1 MHPLFHTFVFFA
13 LLLASTVSKGDTFS
27 PTVQFTLNPHADQP
41 QTVGSLAGSRVVK
54 GDRLELSS
62 TDGQQFSFVIQSSRL
77 TKAGNRMVRG
87 RSEEG
92 AELLLGI
99 NASGEVLGSIRADGE
114 HYQLR
119 DHGGV
124 VQMAWSD
131 SQLNKQ
137 NRRRRATSDVQ
148 LEVAPVVRERAIRLD
163 YPAMKNAPR
172 TEASYPTYRTGP
184 AQIDL
189 LVYYQAGFPDDPD
202 LVVDTVLEVANT
214 AFADSDIDLQLNVAG
229 LVSLDIPTE
238 LQETLLPKMRGGE
251 SPFSTIEADR
261 SFYDADLAVAL
272 LHSVP
277 EDDDACGI
285 ANVGV
290 YQGLPW
296 RGGFASTVLWLPGGS
311 SDDGSFCTET
321 TFAHEIGHLLG
332 SLHERRIAEEGDQ
345 AAYDYSWGH
354 VEASP
359 RFKTI
364 MSYGDEYEAPYFSNP
379 RLDYCRGI
387 ACGVEIGE
395 PDSADNATGFNNVR
409 HMVAGY
415 QDSSFA
421 YELVGD
427 YRDED
432 ECVTDDGL
440 RGVKRGHFLL
450 NNAQM
455 AIDVRRFDY
464 RLETGVILSEDYD
477 AGEFTIN
484 PGEAYGETFC
494 SADTA
499 PHTVGTEI
507 IETWWTYANPLTGEF
522 IESVHFDWDDDYS
535 GEYDLIRIATSEG
548 GGPDGAPS
556 RSVRRG
562 EPIQIELVAESG
574 FQLASVT
581 GTCQGTL
588 NGSTFTIAESGSD
601 CTVEAVFE
609 AATTPGDTLRV
620 VLEEPGNGSVYSGI
634 GNLRGWCVVK
644 VGVER
649 VEIYI
654 DDVYF
659 ADVPY
664 GGARGDVGSLF
675 PDIEDSTASGFS
687 MAYNY
692 NNLEAGE
699 HTMIARSINAN
710 GQSSDSVKTFS
721 VAKFHKPFFTAD
733 TVVNLNPAQCSV
745 SGDEISVVGAVI
757 EGKPYD
763 ILMKWKTPTQGFDI
777 VEID

>member
-27 PTVQFTLNPHADQP
+27 TTVQFTLNPHSDQP
-41 QTVGSLAGSRVVK
+41 QIVGSLAGSRVVK

-62 TDGQQFSFVIQSSRL
+62 TDGQQFSFVIQFSRL
-77 TKAGNRMVRG
+77 TKAGNRMIRG

-99 NASGEVLGSIRADGE
+99 NAFGEVLGSVRSEGE
-114 HYQLR
+114 HYHLR
-119 DHGGV
+119 DRGGV
-124 VQMAWSD
+124 VQMGWSD
-131 SQLNKQ
+131 RQLNKQ
-137 NRRRRATSDVQ
+137 NRRRQAYSDVQ
-148 LEVAPVVRERAIRLD
+148 LEVAPVVRERAMRLD
-163 YPAMKNAPR
+163 YPVMKKAPR

-189 LVYYQAGFPDDPD
+189 LIYYQAGFPDDPD
-202 LVVDTVLEVANT
+202 LVVDTVLEVANK

-229 LVSLDIPTE
+229 LVSMDIPTE
-238 LQETLLPKMRGGE
+238 LQETLLPKMRRGA

-296 RGGFASTVLWLPGGS
+296 RGGFASTVLWQPGGS
-311 SDDGSFCTET
+311 SDDGAFCGDT

-379 RLDYCRGI
+379 RLDECRGI

-415 QDSSFA
+415 QDSGFA

-427 YRDED
+427 YRDEEDCLTD
-432 ECVTDDGL
+432 EGL
-440 RGVKRGHFLL
+440 QGVKRGHFLL

-464 RLETGVILSEDYD
+464 RMESGEILSEDYD
-477 AGEFTIN
+477 AGEYVIN
-484 PGEAYGETFC
+484 AGEAYGETFC
-494 SADTA
+494 SADTQ

-507 IETWWTYANPLTGEF
+507 IETWWTYANPLTGEL
-522 IESVHFDWDDDYS
+522 IESVHFGWDDDYS
-535 GEYDLIRIATSEG
+535 GEYDLIRIATSKG
-548 GGPDGAPS
+548 GDPEGAPS

-562 EPIQIELVAESG
+562 EAIQIELVAESG

-601 CTVEAVFE
+601 CTVEASFE
-609 AATTPGDTLRV
+609 AATTPEDTFRV
-620 VLEEPGNGSVYSGI
+620 QLEEPRGGSVYSGV
-634 GNLRGWCVVK
+634 GNLRGW
-644 VGVER
+644 
-649 VEIYI
+649 
-654 DDVYF
+654 
-659 ADVPY
+659 
-664 GGARGDVGSLF
+664 
-675 PDIEDSTASGFS
+675 
-687 MAYNY
+687 
-692 NNLEAGE
+692 
-699 HTMIARSINAN
+699 
-710 GQSSDSVKTFS
+710 S
-721 VAKFHKPFFTAD
+721 VAASRD
-733 TVVNLNPAQCSV
+733 L
-745 SGDEISVVGAVI
+745 
-757 EGKPYD
+757 
-763 ILMKWKTPTQGFDI
+763 L
-777 VEID
+777 